1 MTTIQIRPDT
11 QVGVDEIVNGVASL
25 DTPDLEI
32 FLQRIS
38 QLLATR
44 KAPHF
49 SSEEAELLIK
59 INAGYPTELK
69 QKYRDLLAKKAHL
82 SISPAENKELEEM
95 IDEFEVLDSKRLE
108 YLIELAQ
115 IRRQPLDILLKSF
128 GELPKYE
135 S

>member
-44 KAPHF
+44 KALHF